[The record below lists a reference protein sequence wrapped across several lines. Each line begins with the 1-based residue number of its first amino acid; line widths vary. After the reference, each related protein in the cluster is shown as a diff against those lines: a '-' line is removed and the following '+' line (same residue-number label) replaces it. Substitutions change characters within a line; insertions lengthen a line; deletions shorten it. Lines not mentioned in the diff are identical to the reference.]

1 MRRILLILLLV
12 LATAVGVDA
21 QSIRIGEPIPSV
33 SVSTDL
39 NETLDIYNRDYV
51 CMIFA
56 HSESKPCIDAMS
68 NFRTTAL
75 DISDHCA
82 IVVITNENETDS
94 AIIAERLS
102 AEDHI
107 LAFDI
112 DNRTF
117 RAFGI
122 HYVPF
127 GVVYSSRNSHIVWF
141 GPIHQ
146 LNSKVLSPQRKR

>member
-1 MRRILLILLLV
+1 MRRIILILALV
-12 LATAVGVDA
+12 LATAVGAYA
-21 QSIRIGEPIPSV
+21 QSIRLGEPIPAV

-39 NETLDIYNRDYV
+39 GETLDIYNRDYV
-51 CMIFA
+51 CLVFA
-56 HSESKPCIDAMS
+56 HSESKPCIEAMA

-82 IVVITNENETDS
+82 IVVITNENEADRS
-94 AIIAERLS
+94 IIAERLS

-107 LAFDI
+107 VAFDI

-127 GVVYSSRNSHIVWF
+127 VVVYRSRNSHIEWF

-146 LNSKVLSPQRKR
+146 LDSKLFDPKRKR